1 MCSFEDSF
9 YQGRIYISAKNTK
22 SILVYDHFFPHIY
35 IYIYPWRAPEV
46 HAHVRGGERNI
57 NPSYGDSLFLSL
69 SLSLLYPLNISL
81 LAFLAR
87 IKVENHHEIFILD
100 FFSWGFQG
108 ERKSR
113 KKKQRNKKIEVSI

>member
-81 LAFLAR
+81 LAFLVR

-100 FFSWGFQG
+100 FFFLGF
-108 ERKSR
+108 SR
-113 KKKQRNKKIEVSI
+113 RAEKQEKETKK